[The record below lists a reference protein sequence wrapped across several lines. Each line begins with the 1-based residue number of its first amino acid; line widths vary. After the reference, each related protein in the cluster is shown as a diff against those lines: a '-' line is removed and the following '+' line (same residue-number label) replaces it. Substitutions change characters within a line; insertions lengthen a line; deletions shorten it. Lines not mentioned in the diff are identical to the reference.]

1 MPKKRY
7 SLYLSPPLAR
17 KFELV
22 ARQRHGSRSA
32 LFEEALRANLEPQ
45 HVPGV
50 EEGLARRLN
59 ELSKTVGVIG
69 RDVALSTETLVLLV
83 RYFLT
88 VTPPLPTS
96 EQEPARLLG
105 KERYDVFVK
114 EIGRRMASDHR
125 FVTEVLDSIVVDQPD
140 LFAATS
146 GRAPTAT
153 PATATLN
160 GAQTDAIPQQEVPK
174 APPREGNGH
183 G

>member
-1 MPKKRY
+1 MTKKRY
-7 SLYLSPPLAR
+7 SLYLSPPIAR

-45 HVPGV
+45 QVPGV

-59 ELSKTVGVIG
+59 ELHKVVGVIG
-69 RDVALSTETLVLLV
+69 RDVALATETLALFL

-88 VTPPLPTS
+88 ITPPLPQS

-105 KERYDVFVK
+105 KERYEVFVA
-114 EIGRRMASDHR
+114 EIGRRLASNHR
-125 FVTEVLDSIVVDQPD
+125 LVSEVLETIAVNQPD
-140 LFAATS
+140 LFASAS
-146 GRAPTAT
+146 YGRATGAV
-153 PATATLN
+153 N
-160 GAQTDAIPQQEVPK
+160 GASTDAQPEPQAPK
-174 APPREGNGH
+174 RPAREGNGH

>member
-1 MPKKRY
+1 MAKKRY

-45 HVPGV
+45 QVPGV

-59 ELSKTVGVIG
+59 ELHKVVGAIG
-69 RDVALSTETLVLLV
+69 RDVALVTETVALFV

-88 VTPPLPTS
+88 VTPPLPQS

-105 KERYDVFVK
+105 KERYEVFVTQ
-114 EIGRRMASDHR
+114 IGKRLAENYRFAS
-125 FVTEVLDSIVVDQPD
+125 EVLQTITTNQPD
-140 LFAATS
+140 LFATAPDA
-146 GRAPTAT
+146 RAS
-153 PATATLN
+153 PAAVN
-160 GAQTDAIPQQEVPK
+160 GSRTDARPERDVSK
-174 APPREGNGH
+174 APRREGNDH

>member
-1 MPKKRY
+1 MAKKRY

-45 HVPGV
+45 QVPGV

-59 ELSKTVGVIG
+59 ELHKVVGAIG
-69 RDVALSTETLVLLV
+69 RDVALVTETVALFV

-88 VTPPLPTS
+88 ITPPLPQS
-96 EQEPARLLG
+96 EQEPAHLLG
-105 KERYDVFVK
+105 RERYGVFVAQVGK
-114 EIGRRMASDHR
+114 RLAGNHR
-125 FVTEVLDSIVVDQPD
+125 LVSEVLETIAANQPD
-140 LFAATS
+140 LFASDPNA
-146 GRAPTAT
+146 RASPGAV
-153 PATATLN
+153 N
-160 GAQTDAIPQQEVPK
+160 GARADARPELRAPK
-174 APPREGNGH
+174 APAREGNGH

>member
-1 MPKKRY
+1 MTKKRY

-45 HVPGV
+45 QVPGV

-59 ELSKTVGVIG
+59 ELHKLVGAIG
-69 RDVALSTETLVLLV
+69 RDVALGTETVALFL

-88 VTPPLPTS
+88 ITPPLPQS

-105 KERYDVFVK
+105 KERYAV
-114 EIGRRMASDHR
+114 
-125 FVTEVLDSIVVDQPD
+125 FVTEIGKRLAGNHRLASEVLETIAANQPD
-140 LFAATS
+140 LFATAPD
-146 GRAPTAT
+146 GRAS
-153 PATATLN
+153 PAVN
-160 GAQTDAIPQQEVPK
+160 GPRTDARPQQDVPK
-174 APPREGNGH
+174 APRREGNGH

>member
-1 MPKKRY
+1 MTKKRY
-7 SLYLSPPLAR
+7 SLYLSPPIAR

-45 HVPGV
+45 QVPGV

-59 ELSKTVGVIG
+59 ELHKVVGVIG
-69 RDVALSTETLVLLV
+69 RDVALVTETLALFL

-88 VTPPLPTS
+88 ITPPLPQS

-105 KERYDVFVK
+105 KERYEV
-114 EIGRRMASDHR
+114 
-125 FVTEVLDSIVVDQPD
+125 FVTEIGKRLASNHRLVSEVLETIAAHQPD
-140 LFAATS
+140 LFATASDARAT
-146 GRAPTAT
+146 GAV
-153 PATATLN
+153 N
-160 GAQTDAIPQQEVPK
+160 GARTGAQPDLHAAKKPAQES
-174 APPREGNGH
+174 NGH

>member
-1 MPKKRY
+1 MAKKRY

-45 HVPGV
+45 QVPGV
-50 EEGLARRLN
+50 EEALARRLN
-59 ELSKTVGVIG
+59 ELHRAVGAIG
-69 RDVALSTETLVLLV
+69 RDVALVTESIALFV

-88 VTPPLPTS
+88 ITPPLPQS

-105 KERYDVFVK
+105 KERYQVFVTQ
-114 EIGRRMASDHR
+114 IGKRLAGSHR
-125 FVTEVLDSIVVDQPD
+125 LSSEVLETIATNQPD
-140 LFAATS
+140 LFATDPDA
-146 GRAPTAT
+146 RTAV
-153 PATATLN
+153 N
-160 GAQTDAIPQQEVPK
+160 GARTDTRTQRDVPNK
-174 APPREGNGH
+174 TAREGNGH